1 MSDQENADNSGGQ
14 DDATGFRPI
23 TSQEEFEKAL
33 GRRLERERA
42 KFADYEDLKAKA
54 SKFDEIEQANKT
66 ELEKITE
73 RAEAAERRAAEAEL
87 AALKT
92 RIAAELKVPV
102 EVLHGDDETTLR
114 ASGQKVLEWA
124 SQGRRPVP
132 PVTSL
137 KSGATSKDD
146 RSEGRAAAA
155 LRAFRQG

>member
-1 MSDQENADNSGGQ
+1 MSDQNDADNGGQ
-14 DDATGFRPI
+14 DDETGFKPI

-33 GRRLERERA
+33 GRRLERERS

-54 SKFDEIEQANKT
+54 SRLDEIEDANKT
-66 ELEKITE
+66 ELQKITE
-73 RAEAAERRAAEAEL
+73 RAEQAERRAAQAEL
-87 AALKT
+87 SALKT
-92 RIAAELKVPV
+92 RISAELKVPV
-102 EVLHGDDETTLR
+102 EVLHGEDEATMR

-124 SQGRRPVP
+124 NQGRRPVP